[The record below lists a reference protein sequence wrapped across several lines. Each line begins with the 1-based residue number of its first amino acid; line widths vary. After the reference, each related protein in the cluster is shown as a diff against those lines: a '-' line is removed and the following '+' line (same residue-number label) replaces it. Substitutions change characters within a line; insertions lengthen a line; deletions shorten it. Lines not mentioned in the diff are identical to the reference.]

1 MDMLIMGAVNQTA
14 QISSSWLKAACSWCL
29 CLQMTSSDAKDLY
42 SSKWKRFSA
51 FTIGTLTMAL
61 TCLLYLVSA
70 ICWGSFM
77 WPVLQ
82 EIIAFWDSKLS
93 STCKD
98 HFITVFNP
106 LRLLQMGALIG
117 PMFISASLW
126 GSFNEEMN
134 CRQGSSYFLF
144 LMFSLLMN
152 FLHTYT
158 SDPNF

>member
-1 MDMLIMGAVNQTA
+1 MGAVNQTA

-42 SSKWKRFSA
+42 SSKWKRCAA
-51 FTIGTLTMAL
+51 FTIGTLTMVL
-61 TCLLYLVSA
+61 TCLFYLVSA

-117 PMFISASLW
+117 PMFKSASLW